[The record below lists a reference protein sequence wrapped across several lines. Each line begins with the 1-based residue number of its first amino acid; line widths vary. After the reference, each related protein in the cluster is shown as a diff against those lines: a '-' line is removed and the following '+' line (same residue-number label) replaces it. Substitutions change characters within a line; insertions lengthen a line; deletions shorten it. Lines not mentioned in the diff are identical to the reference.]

1 MNKRAYR
8 GFSRVLALMV
18 CMMAG
23 NAVQAFQLQA
33 LDEQRVNL
41 MDYVGD
47 GRWTLVMFW
56 ATDCIPCEEQK
67 PALEAFHQQHSPALA
82 SVVGVAIDGMENRVE
97 IDKLN
102 ALHDPSYQNLVVF
115 SDVFHRQ
122 YEELVGKPFRTTPT
136 FLVFDAD
143 GQLQGNLYGYIDF
156 DALTRHITAQ
166 N

>member
-1 MNKRAYR
+1 MKIRAYR
-8 GFSRVLALMV
+8 RHLQVMVL
-18 CMMAG
+18 MACLIVS
-23 NAVQAFQLQA
+23 NLVHAFQLQA

-47 GRWTLVMFW
+47 ERWTLVMFW

-67 PALEAFHQQHSPALA
+67 PALEAFHRQHSDSIA
-82 SVVGVAIDGMENRVE
+82 SVVGVAIDGMENRDE

-102 ALHDPSYQNLVVF
+102 KLHDPSYPNLVVF
-115 SDVFHRQ
+115 TDVFHRQ
-122 YEELVGKPFRTTPT
+122 YQELVGKPFRTTPT
-136 FLVFDAD
+136 FLVFDSN

-156 DALTRHITAQ
+156 DALTQHITTQ

>member
-1 MNKRAYR
+1 MKKRTYSR
-8 GFSRVLALMV
+8 FSL
-18 CMMAG
+18 MMALLSCLLAG
-23 NAVQAFQLQA
+23 NSAQAFQLQA
-33 LDEQRVNL
+33 LDEERVNL

-67 PALEAFHQQHSPALA
+67 PALEAFHQQLSPNQA
-82 SVVGVAIDGMENRVE
+82 SVVGVAIDGMENKVE

-102 ALHDPSYQNLVVF
+102 KLHDPSYPNLVVF
-115 SDVFHRQ
+115 TDVFYRQ
-122 YEELVGKPFRTTPT
+122 YQELVGKPFRTTPT
-136 FLVFDAD
+136 FLVFGPN

-156 DALTRHITAQ
+156 DALTRHVTAQ